1 MDPGVLVTVRKAE
14 TALDDAGVLI
24 FVSAS
29 LENRELKIDAKGT
42 QKDVTTNHV
51 KELAGWFKDR
61 FFRLE
66 LGLK

>member
-1 MDPGVLVTVRKAE
+1 
-14 TALDDAGVLI
+14 VLI